1 MYTNVDGITEHLQK
15 RGYSRNTV
23 ENQLSKVDSLDRTS
37 LLKYNTRKQNTDRVP
52 LVVTY
57 SNGLPNIHN
66 ILSKNLKIL
75 HQSERMKEV
84 FKNVPLVSYKRDK
97 NIKDIL
103 VHRKHNLQF
112 YNKDNGCMKCGK
124 HCALCNHNIETKT
137 FKDNSGNILIYKDTL
152 IAKLQV

>member
-1 MYTNVDGITEHLQK
+1 MYLHVTSNHPNSVKNAIPYGLGIRAKRICSEAKDYELRREEITEHLQK

-57 SNGLPNIHN
+57 SYGLPNIHN

-97 NIKDIL
+97 NIKDIFSTPET
-103 VHRKHNLQF
+103 QF
-112 YNKDNGCMKCGK
+112 TV
-124 HCALCNHNIETKT
+124 L
-137 FKDNSGNILIYKDTL
+137 
-152 IAKLQV
+152 